1 MALDMFI
8 SKNELLW
15 FPRPENQK
23 EASSGWRKKARHN
36 STGVG
41 SLQMKK
47 APQAPLIRTGG
58 KTPILCW

>member
-1 MALDMFI
+1 MFI

-36 STGVG
+36 STGVKA
-41 SLQMKK
+41 LQMKK
-47 APQAPLIRTGG
+47 APMAPFVRVGETKSIEA
-58 KTPILCW
+58 W

>member
-36 STGVG
+36 STG
-41 SLQMKK
+41 LRMPQMKK
-47 APQAPLIRTGG
+47 AP
-58 KTPILCW
+58 